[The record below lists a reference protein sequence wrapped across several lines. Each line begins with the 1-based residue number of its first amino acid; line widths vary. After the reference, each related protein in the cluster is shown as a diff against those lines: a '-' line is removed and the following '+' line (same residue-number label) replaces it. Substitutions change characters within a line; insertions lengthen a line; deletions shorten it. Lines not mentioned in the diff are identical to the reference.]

1 MAREVLDAQAYPD
14 LRQYPGGPPERPYD
28 AAGWSLPLQMGV
40 RVVAA
45 AAPLSSE
52 LRANMTVVGALP
64 SPKVK
69 PTTYEAALQT
79 DAAPFDSL
87 PGVGFNT
94 DPASA
99 AIVPMPGRI
108 TGSGSVLIVDPAQN
122 NTFKAMNRA
131 WKLGATVQAT
141 AGASGAPIRYSLRG
155 LSTTAQDDL
164 VQSLS
169 LQAERTDA
177 APGRAVRQPRIGL
190 YQPWNGSMDEGWS
203 RWVLEQYGFSPIAI
217 HPEDFKSPLAQKID
231 VLIIADD
238 ARVPV
243 AGAPAGRGGR
253 GGAAPA
259 VRPEYAYQLTA
270 ERSAGLRAVRP
281 RRRHPRLPE
290 QREHLRDSAVQA
302 PGQERRRRAC
312 GLRNS
317 SFAAPSSK
325 SRSMRRTR

>member
-1 MAREVLDAQAYPD
+1 M
-14 LRQYPGGPPERPYD
+14 
-28 AAGWSLPLQMGV
+28 
-40 RVVAA
+40 
-45 AAPLSSE
+45 
-52 LRANMTVVGALP
+52 
-64 SPKVK
+64 
-69 PTTYEAALQT
+69 
-79 DAAPFDSL
+79 
-87 PGVGFNT
+87 
-94 DPASA
+94 
-99 AIVPMPGRI
+99 
-108 TGSGSVLIVDPAQN
+108 LIVDPAQN

-259 VRPEYAYQLTA
+259 VRPEYAYQLTR

-281 RRRHPRLPE
+281 RRRHPRVSE

-302 PGQERRRRAC
+302 PGQERGRRI
-312 GLRNS
+312 
-317 SFAAPSSK
+317 AA
-325 SRSMRRTR
+325 